1 VVATAVAGST
11 GSYPQAPGAASS
23 GATLPFFYGSNQY
36 VEKITTDT
44 YTLTASTQEFVHNIT
59 PGGFLRGVRLE
70 VRTTGTAPSGGLA
83 TADNPWN
90 LFSSISLENIDGSP
104 IQYPMSGY
112 TYYAANMHF
121 RPWFGDP
128 AKRYDFVAGN
138 APSFSLFIQPEIRHT
153 AGVLANTDARALY
166 RIRYTVNTQ
175 AQLLSGAI
183 NTAPTVAITTYLES
197 WAQPDDRDL
206 HGNPIEPIPVGLSL
220 QTMRRHQTL
229 SLNSAGA
236 SNIFQLANTGNELRG
251 ILLIVR
257 DSNNARQDYLTDPI
271 RWRLDNR
278 AMGTFSPNELFNRMN
293 DFYDF
298 YSNGTSTR
306 PTGVYCFSRFFQP
319 GALKGEAWLPTTNAT
334 YLIFESSTL
343 SSGTNL
349 PGTVEMVTDE
359 VIPVG
364 NNLPVELES
373 I

>member
-11 GSYPQAPGAASS
+11 GSYPQAPGASGS
-23 GATLPFFYGSNQY
+23 GATVPFFYGSNQY

-44 YTLTASTQEFVHNIT
+44 YTLTTSTQEFVHNIT

-70 VRTTGTAPSGGLA
+70 VRTVGTAPSGGLA

-104 IQYPMSGY
+104 IQYPMPGW

-128 AKRYDFVAGN
+128 AKRYDFVPGN
-138 APSFSLFIQPEIRHT
+138 NPSFSLFIQPEIKHT
-153 AGVLANTDARALY
+153 AAVLANTDARALF

-175 AQLLSGAI
+175 AQLLSGSVS
-183 NTAPTVAITTYLES
+183 TAPTVAITNYMES
-197 WAQPDDRDL
+197 WAQPDEKDL
-206 HGNPIEPIPVGLSL
+206 HGNLIEPIPVGLSL
-220 QTMRRHQTL
+220 QSMRRHQTFT
-229 SLNSAGA
+229 LNTAGA
-236 SNIFQLANTGNELRG
+236 SNIFQLSNTGNELRG
-251 ILLIVR
+251 LLFIVR

-278 AMGTFSPNELFNRMN
+278 SMGTFSPNEVFNRMN

-298 YSNGTSTR
+298 YNNGTSVR
-306 PTGVYCFSRFFQP
+306 PTGVYCFTRFFNS
-319 GALKGEAWLPTTNAT
+319 GSMKGESWLPTTNAT
-334 YLIFESSTL
+334 YNIHESSTL
-343 SSGTNL
+343 STGSNL
-349 PGTVEMVTDE
+349 PGTVELVTDE

-364 NNLPVELES
+364 QGIPVELES